1 MHCELKN
8 SLARGAPDKFQN
20 KPSMNLK
27 ITTQQLLLIILAT
40 ALLFVAAF
48 SFYLLQNPTAP
59 LPFSAPP
66 SSTRAVYTEVNIS
79 IPAPSSTPIPTRQ
92 TSYTPFATLL
102 TLTPQNGT
110 QSGSLTETVVPG
122 GSISPTNPG
131 NTLRPSPS
139 GTLLS
144 SLTSTSP
151 SITASPTVTGTLAL
165 GEHGVTGRILQNG
178 TPVANV
184 LVEFEDDTSS
194 RQSSTDSS
202 GHYWFTTLAP
212 GTSFSLTFN
221 QTDNPNLTPSDQ
233 ISSLAWFE
241 GSLPTGVQVIDF
253 PDFEI
258 STYLNGMIYGLQTP
272 ISGAA
277 YPAAAITSSYPIPF
291 SWTLYSLGGS
301 YHVELIDYN
310 TNELVWSSN
319 QLASTSYLWDGTLND
334 GTHITEGTYYW
345 RVAVTRSLGNY
356 VVKIFTQ
363 EWYLIFN

>member
-1 MHCELKN
+1 MN
-8 SLARGAPDKFQN
+8 QKF
-20 KPSMNLK
+20 
-27 ITTQQLLLIILAT
+27 TTQQLLLILLAT
-40 ALLFVAAF
+40 VLLFVAAF
-48 SFYLLQNPTAP
+48 SFYLLQNPNAP

-66 SSTRAVYTEVNIS
+66 PSTIVSLTEINTSV
-79 IPAPSSTPIPTRQ
+79 PASSSTPIPTRQ

-102 TLTPQNGT
+102 TLTPQAGE
-110 QSGSLTETVVPG
+110 SGSLTETVAPG
-122 GSISPTNPG
+122 GSNTTTIPSDTSP
-131 NTLRPSPS
+131 PSPS

-144 SLTSTSP
+144 TLTSPSP
-151 SITASPTVTGTLAL
+151 SITPSPTLTGTLAL
-165 GEHGVTGRILQNG
+165 GEHGVTGRILLNG

-184 LVEFEDDTSS
+184 LVEFEDDTSA

-212 GTSFSLTFN
+212 GTSFSITFD
-221 QTDNPNLTPSDQ
+221 QTDNPNLTPADQ

-241 GSLPTGVQVIDF
+241 GSLPTGIEVIDF

-258 STYLNGMIYGLQTP
+258 SLYLNGMIYELQTP

-277 YPAAAITSSYPIPF
+277 YPASAITSSNPIQF

-301 YHVELIDYN
+301 YHVELIDYD

-319 QLASTSYLWDGTLND
+319 QLASTNYMWNGTLND

-356 VVKIFTQ
+356 VAKIFSQ
-363 EWYLIFN
+363 EWYLIIN